1 MVRCVSTVQEIE
13 AAIEKLPPKEF
24 LALCDRLREKHADAW
39 DRQIEADA
47 RSGKL
52 DALYARLEQENRG
65 QPEIPLDEVLD
76 DGKLS

>member
-1 MVRCVSTVQEIE
+1 MSTVQEIE
-13 AAIEKLPPKEF
+13 AAIAKLPAGEY
-24 LALCDRLREKHADAW
+24 LALFDRLREKHADAW

-47 RSGKL
+47 ANGRL
-52 DALYARLEQENRG
+52 DTLYARLEKENRG